1 MYGVATGKKHT
12 VIKVPTSEDGSI
24 IKVTLDP
31 SGLYAAASIG
41 DKSVLVFDI
50 YTGECIA
57 KIAGHSGKY
66 KSDHYYRYYCVLLF
80 LCAEVITQIKFSR
93 DCRYIYTVSGDRYV
107 MLHFNIVDEFPLL
120 VAFLYGGCGPN

>member
-12 VIKVPTSEDGSI
+12 VIKVPTNEDGSI

-57 KIAGHSGKY
+57 RIAGHSGQYNTCKIVCMAVVNTY
-66 KSDHYYRYYCVLLF
+66 IF
-80 LCAEVITQIKFSR
+80 LSVEVITQVKFSR
-93 DCRYIYTVSGDRYV
+93 DCRYLYTVSGDR
-107 MLHFNIVDEFPLL
+107 
-120 VAFLYGGCGPN
+120 